1 MHSVQLF
8 NLNGTITQ
16 FKRRL
21 RSALFLVS
29 FTVLYFP
36 LSANNVVV
44 SNVSLQGQNATDN
57 YSLIQFNVSWDNS
70 WRVSAAPANWDAVWI
85 FAKFRPRIGGEWKH
99 CSFNWVNGSGTGDGH
114 TVPSGAVISSAQDA
128 TGISRGVFM
137 YASATTGGNVSYT
150 NARLR
155 WNYGADGIGDDD
167 SVEISVFAIEM
178 VYVTEGS
185 FWVGGNATTTAPL
198 YRSPTT
204 TDPFQI
210 TSEDTIRCGQNTGNL
225 RWITSTSQPTA
236 TLPAAFPKGFRAFY
250 CMKYELT
257 QDMWVAFLNHIP
269 AAYATT
275 RHVSATYGR
284 NNITVSSGVYST
296 TRPNVPVTGMNASDM
311 LSFLDWAAL
320 RPMTELEYEKAC
332 RGPVYPVTNEHA
344 WGTSLAAGSAYTY
357 SNTNNANEAIATN
370 YSLAANTGNAIIS
383 NTVGAFTGPARS
395 GLFAAHGSNNGRL
408 TSGASYYG
416 IMEMTGNVFET
427 VLTIETATGRAFN
440 GLNGDGVLNL
450 SGLYNTANW
459 GSCTDYRVRG
469 GSWATNSTIV
479 ISARIATNVAGYD
492 PCDRYSFGIRG
503 VRTTP

>member
-8 NLNGTITQ
+8 NLTGTFTQ

-21 RSALFLVS
+21 RLAIFLFS

-57 YSLIQFNVSWDNS
+57 YSMIQFNVSWDNS

-150 NARLR
+150 DARLR
-155 WNYGADGIGDDD
+155 WNYGADGIGDAD

-178 VYVTEGS
+178 VYVPEGS
-185 FWVGGNATTTAPL
+185 FWMGGTTEL
-198 YRSPTT
+198 YKSPTT
-204 TDPFQI
+204 SDPYQI
-210 TSEDTIRCGQNTGNL
+210 TSEDTIRCGLNTGNL
-225 RWITSTSQPTA
+225 RWIATSGQPTV
-236 TLPAAFPKGFRAFY
+236 TIPAAFPKGFRAFY

-275 RHVSATYGR
+275 RHSGTTTGFNRNAISVSA
-284 NNITVSSGVYST
+284 GVYST
-296 TRPNVPVTGMNASDM
+296 TRPNVPVSGIIWEDM
-311 LSFLDWAAL
+311 LIFLDWAAL
-320 RPMTELEYEKAC
+320 RPMTELEFEKAC
-332 RGPVYPVTNEHA
+332 RGPVYPVASEYA
-344 WGTSLAAGSAYTY
+344 WGTALVAGSAYTF
-357 SNTNNANEAIATN
+357 SNNNNADEAIAAN
-370 YSLAANTGNAIIS
+370 YSIAANTGNAITPT
-383 NTVGAFTGPARS
+383 TVGSLGGPARS
-395 GLFAAHGSNNGRL
+395 GIFAAHGSNNGRL
-408 TSGASYYG
+408 TSGATYYG
-416 IMEMTGNVFET
+416 IMEMSGNTTEMAVS
-427 VLTIETATGRAFN
+427 LITANGRLFN
-440 GLNGDGVLNL
+440 GLNGDGILSL
-450 SGLYNTANW
+450 SGTFNTANW
-459 GSCTDYRVRG
+459 CSSADYISRG
-469 GSWATNSTIV
+469 GNLRSTAGLVSSRSFFVGSQGVSVTNDSYTH
-479 ISARIATNVAGYD
+479 
-492 PCDRYSFGIRG
+492 GIRG
-503 VRTTP
+503 VRTAP

>member
-1 MHSVQLF
+1 MTINK
-8 NLNGTITQ
+8 NLWI
-16 FKRRL
+16 L
-21 RSALFLVS
+21 L
-29 FTVLYFP
+29 
-36 LSANNVVV
+36 LSATLLNTAQSNNV
-44 SNVSLQGQNATDN
+44 SITNVSLRDQNPGSKFTRIKFD
-57 YSLIQFNVSWDNS
+57 VSWDNS
-70 WRVSAAPANWDAVWI
+70 WRITAAPANWDAVWI

-99 CSFNWVNGSGTGDGH
+99 CSLNWVDGTGTNDGH
-114 TVPSGAVISSAQDA
+114 NVPSGAVISSAQDA

-150 NARLR
+150 DARLR
-155 WNYGADGIGDDD
+155 WNYGADGIGDAD

-178 VYVTEGS
+178 VYVPESS

-198 YRSPTT
+198 YKSPTT

-210 TSEDTIRCGQNTGNL
+210 TSEDTIRCGQNAGNL
-225 RWITSTSQPTA
+225 RWITSTLQPTA

-275 RHVSATYGR
+275 RNVNPTYPR

-296 TRPNVPVTGMNASDM
+296 SRPFVPVAGMPANEL

-332 RGPVYPVTNEHA
+332 RGPVYPVAEEYA
-344 WGTSLAAGSAYTY
+344 WGTALVATAAYTY
-357 SNTNNANEAIATN
+357 SNLGNNNEAIATN
-370 YSLAANTGNAIIS
+370 YSTAANTGNAIIGAA
-383 NTVGAFTGPARS
+383 VGSLGGPARS
-395 GLFAAHGSNNGRL
+395 GITAAHGSNNGRL
-408 TSGASYYG
+408 TSGATYYG
-416 IMEMTGNVFET
+416 IMEMTGNLYET
-427 VLTIETATGRAFN
+427 VVNLETAIGRSYD

-459 GSCTDYRVRG
+459 GTCSDYRVKG
-469 GSWATNSTIV
+469 GSFATPGTSVSNR
-479 ISARIATNVAGYD
+479 ISINNAGAN
-492 PCDRYSFGIRG
+492 PCLGYTFGIRG
-503 VRTTP
+503 VRNAP